1 VNATIVLNLATLVIS
16 LTALVISML
25 LTLRQLRLVS
35 GGIHLPVVLDAF
47 KETRS
52 AAWFEAQE
60 YVLTEL
66 AKEHEPDCGHRG
78 LPEQARA
85 HANTI
90 GLFYDDLGKLVAH
103 GMIDQSLVIGAYGT
117 NIVRLWDALA
127 PYVYTER
134 REHGLHDPGG
144 SSQVAWRLGSGL
156 RGLKQAECVHVECV
170 GEGEHGEEAGFDGSS
185 GFDGA
190 DGTDGDVGPL
200 CQFLLAEGLL
210 LAGRLQGRGQVASVI
225 AISTGLATCPV
236 RHTVTLLL

>member
-1 VNATIVLNLATLVIS
+1 MNATIVLNLAALAIS
-16 LTALVISML
+16 VTALVIPML

-35 GGIHLPVVLDAF
+35 GGNHLPVVLDAF

-66 AKEHEPDCGHRG
+66 STEHAPDHGHRG

-134 REHGLHDPGG
+134 REHRLHFWIYFEDLAARTATTHPEVVYTELHLRSRPPRQEPGTAG
-144 SSQVAWRLGSGL
+144 S
-156 RGLKQAECVHVECV
+156 
-170 GEGEHGEEAGFDGSS
+170 
-185 GFDGA
+185 
-190 DGTDGDVGPL
+190 
-200 CQFLLAEGLL
+200 
-210 LAGRLQGRGQVASVI
+210 
-225 AISTGLATCPV
+225 AT
-236 RHTVTLLL
+236 

>member
-1 VNATIVLNLATLVIS
+1 VNATIVLNLATLAIS
-16 LTALVISML
+16 LTALVISIL
-25 LTLRQLRLVS
+25 LTLRQLRVAS

-66 AKEHEPDCGHRG
+66 AKEHEPDHGHRG
-78 LPEQARA
+78 LPEQART

-103 GMIDQSLVIGAYGT
+103 GMIDQSLVIGSYGT

-134 REHGLHDPGG
+134 REHGLHFWIYFED
-144 SSQVAWRLGSGL
+144 
-156 RGLKQAECVHVECV
+156 
-170 GEGEHGEEAGFDGSS
+170 
-185 GFDGA
+185 
-190 DGTDGDVGPL
+190 
-200 CQFLLAEGLL
+200 
-210 LAGRLQGRGQVASVI
+210 
-225 AISTGLATCPV
+225 LATRTAATHPEV
-236 RHTVTLLL
+236 VYADLRLRSRPPRQEPDAIGPAS

>member
-1 VNATIVLNLATLVIS
+1 MLNLATLVIS
-16 LTALVISML
+16 VMALFMSIR
-25 LTLRQLRLVS
+25 LTLWQIRLAR
-35 GGIHLPVVLDAF
+35 GGNHLPVVLDAF

-60 YVLTEL
+60 YVLTAL
-66 AKEHEPDCGHRG
+66 AKEHEADRGHRG

-134 REHGLHDPGG
+134 REHGLHFWIYFEDLAARTAATHPEVVYADLRLRPRPPRQEPGSVG
-144 SSQVAWRLGSGL
+144 S
-156 RGLKQAECVHVECV
+156 
-170 GEGEHGEEAGFDGSS
+170 AG
-185 GFDGA
+185 
-190 DGTDGDVGPL
+190 
-200 CQFLLAEGLL
+200 
-210 LAGRLQGRGQVASVI
+210 
-225 AISTGLATCPV
+225 
-236 RHTVTLLL
+236 